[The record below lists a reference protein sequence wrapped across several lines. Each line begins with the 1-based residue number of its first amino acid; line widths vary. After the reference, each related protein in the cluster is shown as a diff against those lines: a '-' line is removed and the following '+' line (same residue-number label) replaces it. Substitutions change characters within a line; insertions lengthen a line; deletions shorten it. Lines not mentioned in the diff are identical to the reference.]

1 MDVAFLQQ
9 KSIAESLRIGGLM
22 EVAHLHEL
30 SELEQTYWWHVAKRD
45 LVTNWL
51 QQYSSPPGFIIEGGI
66 GSAGNL
72 LAFQEL
78 GYQVAGLDIMP
89 EAVEYG
95 RQRGLSQVQVHD
107 LEQPWPFAD
116 ESADAIVLLDVIE
129 HVPHPVQVLQNAVR
143 SLKPDGKIFLTVPA
157 YQWLYGD
164 WDEALGHYRR
174 YTTRRLQQQTV
185 AAGLK
190 TIKLTHWNS
199 FTLPAALG
207 MRTWQKMCPL
217 KRSAEFP
224 RVSAITN
231 RMLIGCAQI
240 ERAVN
245 QFLNIPC
252 GLSVAGVFEKSHD
265 ANSGVNAPLP
275 QLPREVEA
283 EQ

>member
-1 MDVAFLQQ
+1 
-9 KSIAESLRIGGLM
+9 M

-45 LVTNWL
+45 LVTKWL
-51 QQYSSPPGFIIEGGI
+51 QQYAPAPGLIIEGGI

-78 GYQVAGLDIMP
+78 GYNVAGLDIMP

-116 ESADAIVLLDVIE
+116 ETADAIVLLDVIE
-129 HVPHPVQVLQNAVR
+129 HVPHPVHVLQNAAR
-143 SLKPDGKIFLTVPA
+143 ALKPDGKIFLTVPA

-190 TIKLTHWNS
+190 TIKVTHWNS

-231 RMLIGCAQI
+231 QMLIGCAQI
-240 ERAVN
+240 ERKIN
-245 QFLNIPC
+245 QFLNVPC
-252 GLSVAGVFEKSHD
+252 GLSVAGVFEKNTDSIS
-265 ANSGVNAPLP
+265 AGNAPLP
-275 QLPREVEA
+275 QLHREEGT